1 MRSFIIIALVC
12 FGLAGCAPQLQFG
25 NFIEKPAVLDQEL
38 LASDTIKKIIELYPP
53 GKTRFEL
60 QQPVP
65 DLFGLALVRGL
76 REHGYAVLEFSPEI
90 SRIAEHK
97 PSANSKSYPLDRGH
111 VPARTEP
118 VTLPLH
124 YVVDQ
129 LAGTELYRVSIKAG
143 NNSLS
148 RAYLQKSAGT
158 APAGSW
164 AFKE

>member
-1 MRSFIIIALVC
+1 MRSFIIIALFL

-25 NFIEKPAVLDQEL
+25 NFIEKQSVLDQEQ
-38 LASDTIKKIIELYPP
+38 LAHDTIKKIIELYPP

-60 QQPVP
+60 QQPAS
-65 DLFGLALVRGL
+65 DRFGLALVGGL
-76 REHGYAVLEFSPEI
+76 RERGYAVLEFSCEQD
-90 SRIAEHK
+90 K
-97 PSANSKSYPLDRGH
+97 SAINPLEKESAPKRSE
-111 VPARTEP
+111 PAA
-118 VTLPLH
+118 LPLF

-129 LAGTELYRVSIKAG
+129 LAGTDLYRVIIKAG

-148 RAYLQKSAGT
+148 RAYLQKNDGA